1 MRAARFRGLIIRIL
15 GPRWELKIIKGL
27 MSLLVKSG
35 PRDLNRL
42 NEPKIE
48 RKNQRWTKS
57 PGAAAAS
64 INKATNGECITLVKK
79 VSENQSPIKH
89 RSHQV
94 KKTKCA
100 DSWIPWE
107 RSAFTLHARTFRGLW
122 KYKKI
127 HAGKGALDGFVF
139 ESSLQILH
147 VSTRLYRF

>member
-1 MRAARFRGLIIRIL
+1 MRGARFQGLVIRIL
-15 GPRWELKIIKGL
+15 GPRWELKIIKGP

-35 PRDLNRL
+35 PRDLNRE

-48 RKNQRWTKS
+48 RKRWTKS
-57 PGAAAAS
+57 SCAAAAS
-64 INKATNGECITLVKK
+64 INKATNGECITLVNKL
-79 VSENQSPIKH
+79 SENQSLIKY

-94 KKTKCA
+94 KKTKCV

-122 KYKKI
+122 NINI
-127 HAGKGALDGFVF
+127 HASRGALDGFVF
-139 ESSLQILH
+139 ESSFQILH

>member
-1 MRAARFRGLIIRIL
+1 
-15 GPRWELKIIKGL
+15 

-64 INKATNGECITLVKK
+64 INKATHGECITLVKK
-79 VSENQSPIKH
+79 VSENQSPIKYRRH
-89 RSHQV
+89 KV

-100 DSWIPWE
+100 DS
-107 RSAFTLHARTFRGLW
+107 
-122 KYKKI
+122 
-127 HAGKGALDGFVF
+127 
-139 ESSLQILH
+139 
-147 VSTRLYRF
+147 